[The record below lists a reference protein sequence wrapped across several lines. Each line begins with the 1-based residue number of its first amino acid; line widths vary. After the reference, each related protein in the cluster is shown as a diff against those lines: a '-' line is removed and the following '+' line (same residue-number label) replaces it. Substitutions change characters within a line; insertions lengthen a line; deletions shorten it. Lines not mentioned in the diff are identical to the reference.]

1 MTGTEIAAAYAMDAV
16 LGDPRTWPHPVRL
29 IGRGIKSS
37 EGLIRRVAHS
47 ERSLR
52 AGGVLLAMALPLLAW
67 AATWV
72 LINGATHLS
81 PWLGTLT
88 ALYLAYTTL
97 AARDLQDHALA
108 VSSALERQ
116 DLPAAREAL
125 SLIVGRDTEKLEEPE
140 VIRAAVETVAENA
153 SDGVI
158 APLLYL
164 AVGGAPLAMAYK
176 TVNTLDSMIGY
187 RDNRYQALGWA
198 SARLD
203 DVLNFIPARLTGL
216 LLVVAAFVWRCRG
229 RAAWR
234 IMRREGRRHPSP
246 NSGVPE
252 AAMAGALGV
261 QLGGMNYYH
270 GVLCER
276 PLLGEPLSAR
286 ERRHIRMAVKLAWTA
301 SLLLLVM
308 ILAAKAL

>member
-1 MTGTEIAAAYAMDAV
+1 MTGIEITAAYTMDAM

-29 IGRGIKSS
+29 LGRSIKAS
-37 EGLIRRVAHS
+37 ERLIRQVAHS
-47 ERSLR
+47 ERGLQ
-52 AGGVLLAMALPLLAW
+52 AGGVLLAVTLPLLVW
-67 AATWV
+67 AATWG
-72 LINGATHLS
+72 LITGATHVS

-116 DLPAAREAL
+116 DLPAARDAL
-125 SLIVGRDTEKLEEPE
+125 SLIVGRETEKLEEPE
-140 VIRAAVETVAENA
+140 VIRATVETVAENA

-158 APLLYL
+158 APLLFL

-176 TVNTLDSMIGY
+176 AVNTLDSMIGY
-187 RDNRYQALGWA
+187 RDSRYQTLGWG

-203 DVLNFIPARLTGL
+203 DVLNFIPARLSGL
-216 LLVVAAFVWRCRG
+216 LLVVAAFIWRCRG
-229 RAAWR
+229 KAAWR
-234 IMRREGRRHPSP
+234 IMCRDGHQHPSP

-270 GVLCER
+270 GVLHER
-276 PLLGEPLSAR
+276 PLIGDAISTR
-286 ERRHIRMAVKLAWTA
+286 ERRHIRVSVKLAWTA
-301 SLLLLVM
+301 SFLVLVM
-308 ILAAKAL
+308 ILVAKAL